1 MSCRRA
7 SFCKAS
13 RCHILSFE
21 RFDERRPNWHR
32 AVGPDRYADT
42 FLHDL
47 AVAAEPWTSDP
58 VLAITRDLS
67 ADDDSKA
74 TAAAERGF
82 HRRFAV
88 QPRAQLVTPLQ
99 SAIELYDVIFVGI
112 EAALPDETT
121 PWDYL
126 SGPYRVIGRGVDFRR
141 GPATGAPVYNSVLE
155 LGFGAVLD

>member
-1 MSCRRA
+1 MSDA
-7 SFCKAS
+7 YVDDYS
-13 RCHILSFE
+13 HILSFE

-42 FLHDL
+42 FLHEIGNIVQD
-47 AVAAEPWTSDP
+47 EPWTSDP

-99 SAIELYDVIFVGI
+99 SAIELYDVLFVAI
-112 EAALPDETT
+112 VPSLPDETY
-121 PWDYL
+121 PWASL
-126 SGPYRVIGRGVDFRR
+126 NNFYRVIGRGVDFRR
-141 GPATGAPVYNSVLE
+141 GPATGAPVYNSVLD